1 MNYFDVANSRLLY
14 VLVGIGLLY
23 ISGLVVVFM
32 RKAWRRALELG
43 IPKKT
48 ILEVVKSSAVFTV
61 IPSISVIIGLF
72 SLSAVLGVPWSWFRL
87 SVVGAVSYELTAA
100 EMVSDA
106 LGFQSAGAM
115 AAANNYQVFGAI
127 MFVTSIGEHDEI
139 QKKQGRLGSCFQ
151 FFICRGPGRCFYPLH
166 HSGRFRGDRS
176 ADRKR
181 LRVGCHVLY
190 CGKIQNTVAWQF
202 YHVSGSHHGYDRCG
216 HGHQYSGIK
225 EN

>member
-14 VLVGIGLLY
+14 ILVGIGLLY
-23 ISGLVVVFM
+23 ISGLVLVFM

-43 IPKKT
+43 ISQKT

-72 SLSAVLGVPWSWFRL
+72 SLSTVLGVPWSWFRL

-115 AAANNYQVFGAI
+115 AAANNYEVFGAI
-127 MFVTSIGEHDEI
+127 MFVTSICILAGMI
-139 QKKQGRLGSCFQ
+139 TNIFCAK
-151 FFICRGPGRCFYPLH
+151 
-166 HSGRFRGDRS
+166 
-176 ADRKR
+176 
-181 LRVGCHVLY
+181 
-190 CGKIQNTVAWQF
+190 KIQ
-202 YHVSGSHHGYDRCG
+202 VSMTRYRKSKGASFIWLSR
-216 HGHQYSGIK
+216 S
-225 EN
+225 